1 MSTATDFLPDVPI
14 TMENGREAIKA
25 QFEHMALDF
34 KEGAPVDELVTERT
48 NFIDALLL
56 RLWHQFGFD
65 QFPSLALIAVG
76 GYGRADL
83 QPHSDIDILILSDGP
98 IPPEVNSII
107 PGFTSLIWDLKL
119 DLGQSVRT
127 FEECIF
133 EGSKDVTIATNLLE
147 SRLITGNE
155 HVFKRLVTLVESDDF
170 WPADKFYTA
179 KVTEQNERHHYYKD
193 TVYMLE
199 PDIKNNPGGLRDIQT
214 ILWLAHKKWG
224 LTSLRMLQS
233 RRLLSRLEY
242 YELQECQDFLWLV
255 RFALHISI
263 NKPDNRLTFD
273 RQQKVASLLGYTG
286 EGNTPVETL
295 MRRFYQTVHR
305 VRELNEISLQLLE
318 RDIFPDREQQGVIY
332 NQYFLTRGS
341 LIDIIDP
348 NILIKRP
355 QTILELFEVL
365 TTQVEITGIYVECIR
380 LLRNARRSIN
390 YYLDEKPEC
399 REIFKRLIKNPRSLN
414 VALPLMHE
422 HHIIA
427 LYMPHWQEIIGLMQF
442 DMFHTYT
449 VDEHTMRV
457 LKNIYTFSQTKTQN
471 FGFFRQVYRQ
481 IEKPELLSIAALFH
495 DIAKGRTG
503 HHAELGAPDALY
515 FCQLHG
521 YNRYESRM
529 VAKVVRLH
537 LYMSMVAQRRDI
549 SDPDVVNEFAHQIGD
564 ENFLNH
570 LYCLTVAD
578 ICATNDTEWNG
589 YKDSLFKNLY
599 FATRDALR
607 RGLET
612 PPDLRLH
619 VRENQQRSMEILSS
633 MGMSPITVFRVWAGF
648 KLEYFI
654 RYSPEQIAWHTQN
667 ILNNNNNNRPLI
679 LFGQDDKIN
688 GTELFIYTK
697 DSAGLFARVT
707 AVLGS
712 KNLSILSSNIS
723 NTNSGYALDSFIFIG
738 KEGGQVP
745 FERLKTL
752 RKSIMTALKNQDSPI
767 PKAKPIPNKLRQF
780 RHPTIVTFL
789 PERDKKYT
797 SLELS
802 TLDVPGLL
810 AKIGIVFQN
819 NNLIIHAAK
828 ITTTGERADDFF
840 SITDLNGNQLNEETK
855 NSLKDQL
862 IAELS
867 TELETSTNVS

>member
-1 MSTATDFLPDVPI
+1 MSKNEQFLPNSPI
-14 TMENGREAIKA
+14 TMENGRDAIKA
-25 QFEHMALDF
+25 QFEHMSNLFMD
-34 KEGAPVDELVTERT
+34 GVSVDELVAQRT
-48 NFIDALLL
+48 AFIDELLI
-56 RLWHQFGFD
+56 RLWYQFGLDKFSD
-65 QFPSLALIAVG
+65 LALIAVG

-83 QPHSDIDILILSDGP
+83 QPHSDIDILLLSEQQ
-98 IPPEVNSII
+98 IPEELRAIVPS
-107 PGFTSLIWDLKL
+107 FTSLIWDLKL

-127 FEECIF
+127 FEECIL

-147 SRLITGNE
+147 SRLIIGNKAIFE
-155 HVFKRLVTLVESDDF
+155 KLTKLVNSDSF
-170 WPADKFYTA
+170 WPANKFYTA
-179 KVTEQNERHHYYKD
+179 KLEEQNERHHYYKD

-214 ILWLAHKKWG
+214 ILWLAHKKLG

-233 RRLLSRLEY
+233 RKLLSRLEY
-242 YELQECQDFLWLV
+242 YELQECQDFLWRV

-273 RQQKVASLLGYTG
+273 RQQKVATLLGYTG
-286 EGNTPVETL
+286 EENAPVESF

-305 VRELNEISLQLLE
+305 VRELNEIALQLLK
-318 RDIFPDREQQGVIY
+318 RDIFPNTDEQSFVY
-332 NQYFLTRGS
+332 NQYFITRGP

-348 NILIKRP
+348 NILIVRP
-355 QTILELFEVL
+355 QTILELFEIL
-365 TTQVEITGIYVECIR
+365 TKEPQITGIYVECIR

-399 REIFKRLIKNPRSLN
+399 REIFKRILKYPRALS

-457 LKNIYTFSQTKTQN
+457 LKNIYTFSQTKTEN
-471 FGFFRQVYRQ
+471 FGFFKQVYKQ
-481 IEKPELLSIAALFH
+481 LDKPELLFIAALFH
-495 DIAKGRTG
+495 DIAKGRKG

-549 SDPDVVNEFAHQIGD
+549 SDPDIVNEFAHQIGD
-564 ENFLNH
+564 ENFLNY
-570 LYCLTVAD
+570 LYCITVAD
-578 ICATNDTEWNG
+578 ICATNDKEWNG
-589 YKDSLFKNLY
+589 YKDSLFKTLY
-599 FATRDALR
+599 FATRNALR

-619 VRENQQRSMEILSS
+619 VRENQQRSLEILNTL
-633 MGMSPITVFRVWAGF
+633 GISPITVFRIWTGF

-667 ILNNNNNNRPLI
+667 ILNNGNNTRPLI
-679 LFGQDDKIN
+679 LFGQNDKIN

-712 KNLSILSSNIS
+712 KNFNILSSNIS
-723 NTNSGYALDSFIFIG
+723 NTNTGYALDSFIFID
-738 KEGGQVP
+738 KDGGQVP
-745 FERLKTL
+745 FERLKNL
-752 RKSIMTALKNQDSPI
+752 RKIIMNALQNHKTNI
-767 PKAKPIPNKLRQF
+767 PKAKPIPNKLKQF
-780 RHPTIVTFL
+780 KHPTIVTFL

-797 SLELS
+797 SLEIS
-802 TLDVPGLL
+802 SLDVPGLL

-840 SITDLNGNQLNEETK
+840 SITNQNGSQLSEEDK
-855 NSLKDQL
+855 NRLSTQL
-862 IAELS
+862 TAELAS
-867 TELETSTNVS
+867 NLESQN